1 MQADKYAYSS
11 FPRKQTNNIYIYDYK
26 LDIRWF
32 CYFFYVNTIIY
43 GKIIALEQ
51 YF

>member
-1 MQADKYAYSS
+1 MTISIAIAK
-11 FPRKQTNNIYIYDYK
+11 IYGYYYFNIYDYK